1 MAVNCLQRAANWR
14 QIAIIVRPVS
24 AATKT
29 GKERRL
35 QGYYTALDVT
45 YPFNGAS
52 RRTPPKCIW
61 HWMDSSHSNCVTS
74 WDKYWDYRPWAVDD
88 QW

>member
-14 QIAIIVRPVS
+14 QIAIIVRAVS

-35 QGYYTALDVT
+35 QGYYTAVDVT

-52 RRTPPKCIW
+52 RRTPPKCMTLDGQQPLQLCDVLGQILGL
-61 HWMDSSHSNCVTS
+61 
-74 WDKYWDYRPWAVDD
+74 P
-88 QW
+88 